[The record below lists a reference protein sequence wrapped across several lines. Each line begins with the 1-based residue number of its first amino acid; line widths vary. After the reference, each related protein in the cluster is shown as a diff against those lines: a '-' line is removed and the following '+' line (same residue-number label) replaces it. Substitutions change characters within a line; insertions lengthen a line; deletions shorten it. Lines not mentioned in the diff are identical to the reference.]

1 MTGAPPRLVPA
12 ARLLDPAGAGGPPEG
27 SVPAGVRGIAGL
39 LAHRLATDPAR
50 PLVTFYDDATGERVE
65 FSAVTFDNWVA
76 KTANMLVDTLG
87 LGAGDR
93 IGIDLPTH
101 WLGLVIPLAGWS
113 AGLEVVLAVADENGG
128 AGALAAGS
136 TLPPTTR
143 LGALFVAEDR
153 LDATAE
159 LVVDETV
166 ALSLRPLGGRMPR
179 PIAGVLDYS
188 VEVPAHGDRFNPPPP
203 PPEQVELLRAGA
215 RIAAAWGLGPAD
227 RVLSTAP
234 LASAE
239 GLLGGLLAPLVA
251 GASVVLCRHLAP
263 AALTRRIESE
273 RVTTIAAAPVAA
285 GGTVGAGPEEAG
297 VPGAA
302 PPALAGPSARTL
314 RLPRLG

>member
-1 MTGAPPRLVPA
+1 MTGASPRLVPA
-12 ARLLDPAGAGGPPEG
+12 ARLLGPAGAGGPPEG
-27 SVPAGVRGIAGL
+27 NVPAGVRGIAGL

-65 FSAVTFDNWVA
+65 FSAITLDNWVA

-113 AGLEVVLAVADENGG
+113 AGLEVVLAVDENGG
-128 AGALAAGS
+128 GGALAAGS

-179 PIAGVLDYS
+179 PVAGVLDYS

-215 RIAAAWGLGPAD
+215 RIAAAWALGPAD

-251 GASVVLCRHLAP
+251 GASVVLCRHLDP

-273 RVTTIAAAPVAA
+273 RVTAIAAAPVAA
-285 GGTVGAGPEEAG
+285 GGTGGAGPEEAG
-297 VPGAA
+297 VPGADA
-302 PPALAGPSARTL
+302 PALAGPSARTL
-314 RLPRLG
+314 RLPHLG